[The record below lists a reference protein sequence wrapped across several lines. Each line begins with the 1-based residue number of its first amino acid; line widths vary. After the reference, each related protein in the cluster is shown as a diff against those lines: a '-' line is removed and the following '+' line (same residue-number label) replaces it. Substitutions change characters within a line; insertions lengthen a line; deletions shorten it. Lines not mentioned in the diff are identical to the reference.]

1 MSDSHATSGRM
12 STEKY
17 RYVIVLI
24 GFATLG
30 AASGITN
37 AFSVFYSTL
46 LDVFQWSHAAGAS
59 VYSVNMLVVALSSP
73 VMGWLLDR
81 FGPRWLFTSA
91 VLLIGIAFLAC
102 SRLTSLE
109 QYLLYYGFLSALGQ
123 TALLSTTVVVA
134 RWFAAS
140 HRGRAIGFADV
151 GTGFGMVV
159 MVPGSAWL
167 IAQLG
172 WRQAFVVLGAAIILV
187 LLPLNLL
194 HRPPP
199 MATQLNQVK
208 VSLIGLLRHR
218 ALWWVCIAHLFMT
231 VTMTMVNV
239 HLVEFLVQTRVLQ
252 IFAASTALS
261 AVSLI
266 SLPGRLF
273 FGWLTDRLQ
282 AEGAF
287 TIAMSC
293 TMTGFALLLLF
304 SQFQAWLL
312 LYAFVMVYGFAQG
325 AGGIAIAAKTV
336 DLFQGP
342 FLGTIFMVVTLSGNL
357 GAAFGAWFGGRLF
370 DLSGRY
376 ALTFFTA
383 IVSGM
388 LAIICMWMGDR
399 SSVVP
404 HAHAERSSAG

>member
-1 MSDSHATSGRM
+1 MSDPDTAAVRM
-12 STEKY
+12 SPDRY
-17 RYVIVLI
+17 RYVVVLI

-46 LDVFQWSHAAGAS
+46 LDVFNWSHAAGAS

-81 FGPRWLFTSA
+81 FGPRWLFASA
-91 VLLIGIAFLAC
+91 AVLIGIAFLAC
-102 SRLTSLE
+102 SRLTSLG
-109 QYLLYYGFLSALGQ
+109 QYLLYYGVLSAMGQ
-123 TALLSTTVVVA
+123 TALLSMTVVVA

-151 GTGFGMVV
+151 GTGFGTVV

-167 IAQLG
+167 IAHLG
-172 WRQAFVVLGAAIILV
+172 WRQAFVVLGAAMLLV

-194 HRPPP
+194 HRPTPT
-199 MATQLNQVK
+199 ATQPNPLTA
-208 VSLIGLLRHR
+208 SLSGLLRHR

-231 VTMTMVNV
+231 ITMTMVNV
-239 HLVEFLVQTRVLQ
+239 HLVEFLVQTRALQ
-252 IFAASTALS
+252 LLAASTVLS
-261 AVSLI
+261 AVSLV

-273 FGWLTDRLQ
+273 FGWLADRLQ

-293 TMTGFALLLLF
+293 TMTGFGLLLLF
-304 SQFQAWLL
+304 GQFHMWWL
-312 LYAFVMVYGFAQG
+312 LYAFVIVYGFAQG
-325 AGGIAIAAKTV
+325 AGGIAVAAKTV
-336 DLFQGP
+336 ALFQGP

-370 DLSGRY
+370 DLSGGY
-376 ALTFFTA
+376 ASTFFTA
-383 IVSGM
+383 IVSGIV
-388 LAIICMWMGDR
+388 AIICMWTGDR
-399 SSVVP
+399 SSVEP
-404 HAHAERSSAG
+404 RAHAERSSAA